1 MANLIK
7 AVSPEELIKRGAPK
21 LFTTSAKAWKEKLV
35 AWFET
40 HPDGP
45 KRKLFPAQLEQVLI
59 DMLAYGFS
67 LLGQE
72 AQLASEQRWL
82 LFQKGAHL
90 DVGAA
95 NNSTYRLKA
104 APATCLVRATLDA
117 PSAETVFVGERGTAL
132 VFGDVT
138 FEMDS
143 EIVIPAGNLFA
154 DGGATAIESGP
165 AANGI
170 APGLVKKTIGNV
182 EIANTT
188 ETVGGADDEETEPFR
203 YRALNAH
210 DRISKA
216 GGRESYRQQARAFSP
231 AIVDV
236 AVIRPQPGHINVYV
250 LLQDGVPTA
259 DFLNQL
265 KDWLDPGNKRPQ
277 GDELSTYAAEAV
289 TFTVSGTARATGDLS
304 DAGTRL
310 DSVLAGAAE
319 IWSRNLGDYM
329 ALSALTCAARSVDGL
344 VDVDLTFSGLST
356 RQLEEHQFAV
366 LTGVSLTMEAA

>member
-1 MANLIK
+1 MVNLIK

-35 AWFET
+35 TWFET

-45 KRKLFPAQLEQVLI
+45 QRKLFPAQLEQVLI

-67 LLGQE
+67 LLGKE

-82 LFQKGAHL
+82 LFQEGAHL

-104 APATCLVRATLDA
+104 APATCLVRATLEA
-117 PSAETVFVGERGTAL
+117 PSSETVFVGEKGTAL
-132 VFGDVT
+132 VLGDVT
-138 FEMDS
+138 FELDS
-143 EIVIPAGNLFA
+143 EIVIPAGSLFA
-154 DGGATAIESGP
+154 DGGATATEPGP
-165 AANGI
+165 EANGI

-188 ETVGGADDEETEPFR
+188 ETVGGADDEGTEPFR

-231 AIVDV
+231 AIVSV
-236 AVIRPQPGHINVYV
+236 AVIKPQAGFIDVHP
-250 LLQDGVPTA
+250 LLFDGLPTA
-259 DFLNQL
+259 DFRSQL
-265 KDWLDPGNKRPQ
+265 KTWLEPLVKRPQ
-277 GDELSTYAAEAV
+277 GDELTIRDPEAV
-289 TFTVSGTARATGDLS
+289 TFTITGTARAEGDLS
-304 DAGTRL
+304 EAKARTE
-310 DSVLAGAAE
+310 AALE
-319 IWSRNLGDYM
+319 AAASIWSRNLGDYM

-344 VDVDLTFSGLST
+344 VDVDLTFSGLAS

-366 LTGVSLTMEAA
+366 LTGVSLTMEAV